1 MPVPTGIDALPPS
14 LRASVGS
21 IGYHPG
27 MKRSN
32 EITLDYDSG
41 VQVVKKAKTTFTV
54 DLESYYY
61 GTIEGDISVGIIFV
75 YLFFIY
81 VCSGSTTR
89 WKNLHFLHTLPTTTT
104 LKYDWR
110 CQNQFQN
117 VFSLKVLMS
126 EFKADM
132 AFKCHLCKKVG

>member
-21 IGYHPG
+21 MGYPG

-41 VQVVKKAKTTFTV
+41 IMVKKAKTTFTV

-61 GTIEGDISVGIIFV
+61 GTIEGDISVGIIFFIT
-75 YLFFIY
+75 YLL
-81 VCSGSTTR
+81 T
-89 WKNLHFLHTLPTTTT
+89 
-104 LKYDWR
+104 
-110 CQNQFQN
+110 
-117 VFSLKVLMS
+117 
-126 EFKADM
+126 
-132 AFKCHLCKKVG
+132 

>member
-21 IGYHPG
+21 MGYPG

-41 VQVVKKAKTTFTV
+41 IMVKKAKTTFTV

-61 GTIEGDISVGIIFV
+61 GTIEGDISVGIF
-75 YLFFIY
+75 LFYYIPTY
-81 VCSGSTTR
+81 VVINRT
-89 WKNLHFLHTLPTTTT
+89 HAH
-104 LKYDWR
+104 Y
-110 CQNQFQN
+110 
-117 VFSLKVLMS
+117 
-126 EFKADM
+126 
-132 AFKCHLCKKVG
+132 

>member
-75 YLFFIY
+75 YLIYIYMYVVDQPHDGKIFISY
-81 VCSGSTTR
+81 I
-89 WKNLHFLHTLPTTTT
+89 LYLLQLP
-104 LKYDWR
+104 
-110 CQNQFQN
+110 
-117 VFSLKVLMS
+117 
-126 EFKADM
+126 
-132 AFKCHLCKKVG
+132 